1 MVLREFFARHWPVY
15 LLGISLLI
23 VTDLLSLLIP
33 RAVGQAVDSIGT
45 GDGNVTSALWLL
57 AGVAVAMAVLRFLY
71 RECIMGTTRR
81 LEHFLREKLFH
92 HALHLPMSIFDEAG
106 PGKIMAL
113 TVNDVAS
120 VRVAIGL
127 GIMLLVDAGVM
138 GLISFL
144 VMFRSIDPM
153 LTLWSVAPLPIV
165 FILAAFLGRTV
176 HERFRRVQEKFSVL
190 TEFTQELFGGV
201 KVIKAF
207 GVEATLTDR
216 FRNVNQ
222 ENMAANLA
230 LARVQAVYLPVTHV
244 APLLCYAVSLWIGGG
259 LIIAGTISVG
269 ELAAFTGYLGLIIW
283 PVMGLGYLI
292 NTVQRGSAS
301 LMRINDFLAIPP
313 YEISDGENTSASVEW
328 QEDIEFRGL
337 TFQYPHA
344 TTPSLQDVSLRIPS
358 GATIGIV
365 GRTGSG
371 KTTLLRLLLR
381 LYPVPEGQLFVGGED
396 INRQD
401 FVRLRAGV
409 GYVPQDA
416 ALFSATIA
424 ENIMFGQAFERSR
437 VQEAAE
443 TAVVREDIDSRA
455 EGFGSMLGEK
465 GTRLSGGQRQRV
477 AIARALIRRPSL
489 LLLDD
494 VFAALDYKTQ
504 TELIENLREIE
515 AGRTTLIVSQ
525 RVAAVKH
532 ASLII
537 VMDGGRIVERGTHEE
552 LIDAGGLYY
561 RLYEQQLAA
570 GDLS

>member
-165 FILAAFLGRTV
+165 FVLAAFLGRTV
-176 HERFRRVQEKFSVL
+176 HERFRKVQEKFSVL

-301 LMRINDFLAIPP
+301 LMRLNDFLAIPP
-313 YEISDGENTSASVEW
+313 YEITDGDNTAASGEW
-328 QEDIEFRGL
+328 QGDIEFRGL

-344 TTPSLQDVSLRIPS
+344 TTPSLQEVSLRIPS
-358 GATIGIV
+358 GSTIGIV

-381 LYPVPEGQLFVGGED
+381 LYPVPDGQLFVGGED
-396 INRQD
+396 INRWD

-424 ENIMFGQAFERSR
+424 ENIMFGQVFERSR

-443 TAVVREDIDSRA
+443 AAVVREDIDSRA

-532 ASLII
+532 AGMII
-537 VMDGGRIVERGTHEE
+537 VMDGGRIVERGTHED
-552 LIDAGGLYY
+552 LIAAGGLYY

>member
-1 MVLREFFARHWPVY
+1 
-15 LLGISLLI
+15 
-23 VTDLLSLLIP
+23 
-33 RAVGQAVDSIGT
+33 
-45 GDGNVTSALWLL
+45 
-57 AGVAVAMAVLRFLY
+57 
-71 RECIMGTTRR
+71 
-81 LEHFLREKLFH
+81 
-92 HALHLPMSIFDEAG
+92 
-106 PGKIMAL
+106 
-113 TVNDVAS
+113 
-120 VRVAIGL
+120 
-127 GIMLLVDAGVM
+127 
-138 GLISFL
+138 
-144 VMFRSIDPM
+144 
-153 LTLWSVAPLPIV
+153 
-165 FILAAFLGRTV
+165 
-176 HERFRRVQEKFSVL
+176 VL

-207 GVEATLTDR
+207 GVESTLTDR

-313 YEISDGENTSASVEW
+313 YEITDGENTAASVEW
-328 QEDIEFRGL
+328 QGDIEFRAL

-344 TTPSLQDVSLRIPS
+344 TIPSLQEVSLRIPS

-381 LYPVPEGQLFVGGED
+381 LYPVPEGQLFVDGED
-396 INRQD
+396 INRRD

-424 ENIMFGQAFERSR
+424 ENIMFGQEFERSR

-552 LIDAGGLYY
+552 LIAAGGLYF